1 MKKTLE
7 KTNRLIMQRPVRY
20 LSLFGSVIVIAVLG
34 LVIHLVKNSLQL
46 SVQQSTAAANQSL
59 TRVFVNENWDRLRPL
74 LLSYGSD
81 IAAIRQNRDLPEIDA
96 VVRRF
101 NSFTDVVKVKIY
113 DVNGLTVY
121 SSDPR
126 QIGEDKSANEGF
138 KSAALGRVATELIFR
153 GSFAAFDGAIY
164 DRNLVASYV
173 PIRAGQGV
181 EAVAEIYADR
191 TSAIALTE
199 AELLGLLLWLAPTLV
214 GLLIILVSA
223 GVRLIDIQRTNE
235 IDLHRLAQESAQ
247 ARSAAEK
254 ASQVKSQF
262 LANMSHEI
270 RTPMNGILGMTEL
283 LLGARLPAEQQVLA
297 RQVLESA
304 ESLLTIINDIL
315 DISKIDAG
323 RMEFEAIPFS
333 VPDLVDDVL
342 GLLQFKA
349 QEKGI
354 GLVSHVDAGAD
365 GHFSGDRTRLRQVLV
380 NLVSNG
386 LKFTL
391 KGQVQ
396 LKVHRTAN
404 GVHFD
409 VIDTGIGISPETMGR
424 LFTSFSQ
431 ADSSMTRR
439 FGGTGLGLVISQG
452 LVKGMGGLIEV
463 TSAPEHGSWFSF
475 TLPLTPVEVHA
486 PPLAVTTSKAN
497 RSPPTAPG
505 NLLLAEDN
513 PVNQKL
519 AALLLQGMG
528 HAVDIAPNGVD
539 AVRMARAKAY
549 HLILMDI
556 QMPDM
561 DGLEATRLLC
571 ADAGLSAGAPIVAM
585 TANVMNS
592 DRAMCMDA
600 GMADFLA
607 KPFRAQE
614 LEAIL
619 ALWLPVSLGGC
630 GGRADAN
637 TRLQSEG

>member
-1 MKKTLE
+1 MKEILE
-7 KTNRLIMQRPVRY
+7 RTNQLIMQRPAQY
-20 LSLFGSVIVIAVLG
+20 LSLIGSAIVIAVLG
-34 LVIHLVKNSLQL
+34 LVMHLVNNSLQL

-81 IAAIRQNRDLPEIDA
+81 VAAIRQNRDLPEIDA

-138 KSAALGRVATELIFR
+138 KSAALGRVASELIFR

-199 AELLGLLLWLAPTLV
+199 AELHDLLLWLAPTLV

-223 GVRLIDIQRTNE
+223 GVRLIAIQRTNE

-247 ARSAAEK
+247 ARLAAEK

-297 RQVLESA
+297 RHLLASA

-342 GLLQFKA
+342 GLLHFKA
-349 QEKGI
+349 QDKGI

-386 LKFTL
+386 LKFTS

-396 LKVHRTAN
+396 LKVHRTAK

-452 LVKGMGGLIEV
+452 LVNGMGGLIEV

-475 TLPLTPVEVHA
+475 TLPLTPVQVEA
-486 PPLAVTTSKAN
+486 PQSAVTTSKVT
-497 RSPPTAPG
+497 RSQPTAPG
-505 NLLLAEDN
+505 HLLLAEDN
-513 PVNQKL
+513 LVNQKL
-519 AALLLQGMG
+519 ATLLLQGMG
-528 HAVDIAPNGVD
+528 HAVDIAPTGVD

-571 ADAGLSAGAPIVAM
+571 ADAGLSAGVPIVAM

-592 DRAMCMDA
+592 DRVMCMDA
-600 GMADFLA
+600 GMVDFLA
-607 KPFRAQE
+607 KPFHAHE
-614 LEAIL
+614 LEAML
-619 ALWLPVSLGGC
+619 ALWLPLSLGGC
-630 GGRADAN
+630 GGATDAQKA
-637 TRLQSEG
+637 L